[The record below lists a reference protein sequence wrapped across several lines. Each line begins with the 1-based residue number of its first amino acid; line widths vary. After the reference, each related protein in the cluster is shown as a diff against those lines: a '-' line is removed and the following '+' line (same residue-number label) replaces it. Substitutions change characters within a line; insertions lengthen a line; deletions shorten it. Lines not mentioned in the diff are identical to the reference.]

1 MADVPITIYANQ
13 YDSSDTDI
21 TLYEVALFEQKYY
34 YVPSQEQM
42 VARLDYRKTLPLPQ
56 EDIKD

>member
-21 TLYEVALFEQKYY
+21 TLYKVELFEQKYY
-34 YVPSQEQM
+34 YDPSQEQM
-42 VARLDYRKTLPLPQ
+42 VARLDSFKALPLPQ

>member
-21 TLYEVALFEQKYY
+21 TLYQIRWFKQEYY
-34 YVPSQEQM
+34 YDPSQEQM
-42 VARLDYRKTLPLPQ
+42 VAKLDSSVTLPLPQ